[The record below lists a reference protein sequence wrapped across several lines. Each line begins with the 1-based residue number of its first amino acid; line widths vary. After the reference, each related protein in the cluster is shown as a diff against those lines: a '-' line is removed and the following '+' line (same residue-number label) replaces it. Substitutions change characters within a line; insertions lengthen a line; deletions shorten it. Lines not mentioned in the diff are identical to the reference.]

1 MSKCL
6 WGEEE
11 VRKAERGTR
20 NREGL
25 FFGGPTK
32 EGSGLWTGGP
42 FQGRSSDG
50 SRFWFV
56 TGEDFTRLGRVLL
69 RPSLSKHVTWLGPG
83 SVVLLAGKHIQGV
96 TWRDGWNQS
105 LPDGVEAVSMK
116 GSELSAAE
124 AHPAAKVS
132 EDEGEGEEEEEGEE
146 QEGGEGVALVPGV
159 VVDDKGRVVGRVFP
173 PPVVGRQQPPPK
185 QPKQPRQQRGL
196 LPLGRARTQPPTQQ
210 PPTPTQQP
218 PTTPPPLML
227 ATQAQLAH
235 SANTAN
241 DCPGLPQFLPQF
253 VASLQLYHGGAA
265 EVEQANQNLSKR
277 CHALHD
283 PNPNPP

>member
-1 MSKCL
+1 MAKCL

-146 QEGGEGVALVPGV
+146 QEGGGG
-159 VVDDKGRVVGRVFP
+159 GWRWC
-173 PPVVGRQQPPPK
+173 
-185 QPKQPRQQRGL
+185 RGL
-196 LPLGRARTQPPTQQ
+196 WWTTRGGWWGGCFRRQWWGDSSRRQNSQNSQDSNAGCFRWDARERSH
-210 PPTPTQQP
+210 
-218 PTTPPPLML
+218 
-227 ATQAQLAH
+227 QLSSRRH
-235 SANTAN
+235 
-241 DCPGLPQFLPQF
+241 
-253 VASLQLYHGGAA
+253 QLSSRRRRRR
-265 EVEQANQNLSKR
+265 L
-277 CHALHD
+277 
-283 PNPNPP
+283 

>member
-1 MSKCL
+1 M
-6 WGEEE
+6 
-11 VRKAERGTR
+11 RKAERGTR

-105 LPDGVEAVSMK
+105 LPDGGEAVSMK

-132 EDEGEGEEEEEGEE
+132 EDEGEGEENC
-146 QEGGEGVALVPGV
+146 
-159 VVDDKGRVVGRVFP
+159 
-173 PPVVGRQQPPPK
+173 
-185 QPKQPRQQRGL
+185 QRGQR
-196 LPLGRARTQPPTQQ
+196 P
-210 PPTPTQQP
+210 
-218 PTTPPPLML
+218 
-227 ATQAQLAH
+227 
-235 SANTAN
+235 
-241 DCPGLPQFLPQF
+241 
-253 VASLQLYHGGAA
+253 
-265 EVEQANQNLSKR
+265 
-277 CHALHD
+277 
-283 PNPNPP
+283 